1 MNKRTKIIGTL
12 GPATESESTLHS
24 MIVAGMDMARLNFSH
39 GTHEE
44 HRAHIDTVKKVRE
57 ELGRPVGIILDT
69 KGPCIRT
76 GMLAGGEPVHL
87 FAGDR
92 LILTEEPVEGTAA
105 RIHQSFRGLSDYVSS
120 GSSIL
125 LDDGQIELA
134 VDRLSGSDII
144 CTVQNPGTLGQCKQ
158 LNIPDVAIP
167 MPIMTEQDEAD
178 LRFGID
184 LGIDYVAASFIRSEQ
199 DIRTIRAFL
208 DDNGGKSIDI
218 MSKIENAQAIE
229 NIEEIIAASD
239 AIMVARGDLGVEVDP
254 ASVPHL
260 QKKIVQAC
268 NRAFRPV
275 VIATHML
282 DSMVRA
288 PHPTRAEVAD
298 VANAIYD
305 GADALMLSGETAIGT
320 YPQLAIK
327 TMARIAR
334 ASETYLLSE
343 TNIPNRDVAQTRVSP
358 MIAHAAVNTAE
369 ALAARCIVTPTLTG
383 RTALLVSNFRPK
395 VPIYAVTATEEVARK
410 LSLCWGVESIL
421 GSIQGDASQ
430 ILARSE
436 QAVVDAYL
444 AKTGDLAIFT
454 LGDRE
459 TSPEAS
465 EVAIGS
471 SQRTVHATNVVEVVQ
486 VKASP
491 SRLQHAAVA
500 DGESDTRRED
510 DNICNNDTT
519 CKERS

>member
-1 MNKRTKIIGTL
+1 
-12 GPATESESTLHS
+12 
-24 MIVAGMDMARLNFSH
+24 MIVVGMDMVRLNFSH

-44 HRAHIDTVKKVRE
+44 HRAHVDNVKKVRE

-76 GMLAGGEPVHL
+76 GTLAGGEPIRL

-92 LILTEEPVEGTAA
+92 LILTEDAVEGSASC
-105 RIHQSFRGLSDYVSS
+105 IHQSFPGLSAFVHT

-125 LDDGQIELA
+125 LDDGQIELV
-134 VDRLSGSDII
+134 VDRVSGPEII
-144 CTVQNPGTLGQCKQ
+144 CTVQNPGTLGQHKQ
-158 LNIPDVAIP
+158 LNIPDVTIP
-167 MPIMTEQDEAD
+167 LPIMTTQDEAD
-178 LRFGID
+178 LRFGIE
-184 LGIDYVAASFIRSEQ
+184 LGIDYVAASFIRNEQ
-199 DIRTIRAFL
+199 DVRAIRAFL
-208 DDNGGKSIDI
+208 DDNGGADIGI

-229 NIEEIIAASD
+229 NIEEIIAVSD

-268 NRAFRPV
+268 NRAFCPV

-282 DSMVRA
+282 DSMIRA
-288 PHPTRAEVAD
+288 PHPTRAEVTD

-327 TMARIAR
+327 TMARIAQ
-334 ASETYLLSE
+334 ASEPYLLSE
-343 TNIPNRDVAQTRVSP
+343 TTIPNRDVAQTSVSP

-369 ALAARCIVTPTLTG
+369 ALDAHCIVTPTLTG

-395 VPIYAVTATEEVARK
+395 VPIYAVTASDEVARK
-410 LSLCWGVESIL
+410 LSLCWGVKSIQ

-430 ILARSE
+430 ILAQSE

-444 AKTGDLAIFT
+444 LNTGDLAIFT

-459 TSPEAS
+459 TSPETS

-471 SQRTVHATNVVEVVQ
+471 SRRTVHATNVVEVVQ
-486 VKASP
+486 IKASP
-491 SRLQHAAVA
+491 SRPQMLASS
-500 DGESDTRRED
+500 DGTSDAMRE
-510 DNICNNDTT
+510 
-519 CKERS
+519 EH